1 MESVENDEEAEF
13 AVSPPA
19 GGVAAA
25 RGGSTLSCF
34 TMQDF
39 GGKYFTLLK
48 FGGEPLAKRRPCASQ
63 LVAETVR
70 TGRRSPGA
78 SKVQARP
85 GSAQRRCDR
94 RVPQVALPQASRL

>member
-25 RGGSTLSCF
+25 RGGSTLSSF
-34 TMQDF
+34 TIQD

-48 FGGEPLAKRRPCASQ
+48 FGGEPLAKRRQ
-63 LVAETVR
+63 
-70 TGRRSPGA
+70 
-78 SKVQARP
+78 
-85 GSAQRRCDR
+85 
-94 RVPQVALPQASRL
+94 